1 MSVVEIPPR
10 LSCKPLTLLVSFLS
24 QINILPWNTECGEE
38 ENRARRDFIMEMMDA
53 HPEAFQHEIDCQT
66 MMRFYPSRF

>member
-1 MSVVEIPPR
+1 MSVVENTPR

-24 QINILPWNTECGEE
+24 QIKILPSNTQCGEE